1 MVPSGVNLFFRA
13 VNTAF
18 YPVTGVL
25 LFFRAK
31 MAWKGFVAL
40 IIAVMFIKV
49 LVRRRR
55 PDGSDRLSF
64 PSGHAAATWFLV
76 PVYDNNPLVALW
88 ASVVSASRVVL
99 GRHYIT
105 DVVAGGILGL
115 VFGNSVFF
123 R

>member
-25 LFFRAK
+25 LLFRANR
-31 MAWKGFVAL
+31 AWKGFIVL
-40 IIAVMFIKV
+40 IIAVLSIKT
-49 LVRRRR
+49 LVRRKR

-64 PSGHAAATWFLV
+64 PSGHAATTWFLV

-88 ASVVSASRVVL
+88 ASVVSASRVIL

-105 DVVAGGILGL
+105 DVVAGGLIGF
-115 VFGNSVFF
+115 VFGTMIK
-123 R
+123 